1 MVTCEERKGG
11 EGGGGNGG
19 GLDAG
24 KGTCATEA
32 VFGR

>member
-19 GLDAG
+19 GPDAG

>member
-11 EGGGGNGG
+11 EGGGNGG